1 MKASNLNANELAKDI
16 RRIEKNLKQRV
27 AHIEAHEDLPQFGAE
42 SFRKFEDRLHRKLD
56 GRPLSSLTEEE
67 LRTLHRDIRYIND
80 LKSTSIRG
88 AEIARDKYI
97 PVKEKLDVLSPEIK
111 SKFWEIYGK
120 LVDENR
126 LLEQFKYDIMG
137 ADISMIYG
145 GTQADEIV
153 ETIRELYDTTLEE
166 LGRNAT
172 DEDIKVLFTSKLE
185 SFLK

>member
-56 GRPLSSLTEEE
+56 GKPLSSLTEEE

-97 PVKEKLDVLSPEIK
+97 PIKERLEALSPELRDR
-111 SKFWEIYGK
+111 FREAYNK
-120 LVDENR
+120 LVDENK

-137 ADISMIYG
+137 VDIDMIYG
-145 GTQADEIV
+145 GSQADDIYYN
-153 ETIRELYDTTLEE
+153 IMELVDKTLEK
-166 LGRNAT
+166 LGSGYT
-172 DEDIKVLFTSKLE
+172 DEEFKLLLTSELE

>member
-56 GRPLSSLTEEE
+56 GKPLSSLTEEE
-67 LRTLHRDIRYIND
+67 LRSLHRDIRYIND

-88 AEIARDKYI
+88 AEIARDKYLPI
-97 PVKEKLDVLSPEIK
+97 KERLEALSPELRDR
-111 SKFWEIYGK
+111 FREAYNK
-120 LVDENR
+120 LVGENK

-137 ADISMIYG
+137 VDIDMIYG
-145 GTQADEIV
+145 GSQADDIYF
-153 ETIRELYDTTLEE
+153 TIREVVDKTLEK
-166 LGRNAT
+166 LGSGYT
-172 DEDIKVLFTSKLE
+172 DEEFKLLLTSELE